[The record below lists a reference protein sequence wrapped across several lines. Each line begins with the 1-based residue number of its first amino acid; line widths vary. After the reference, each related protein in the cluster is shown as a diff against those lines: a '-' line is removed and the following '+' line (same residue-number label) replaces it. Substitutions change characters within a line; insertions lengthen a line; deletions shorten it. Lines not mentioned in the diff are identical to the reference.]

1 MSVTGSI
8 SILYTCIFD
17 IPWHAQGVMHLQAPS
32 GSAQTM
38 TLANLSLR
46 LTMGPAEDAQSSEV
60 PEPVPGKPESPP
72 KTLSDAKVRQ
82 DLHIILKCKCR
93 GLMRSFFCLPAPF
106 RYSNRSMLAA
116 LGNTTQQ

>member
-1 MSVTGSI
+1 MSFTGLISI
-8 SILYTCIFD
+8 SYTCILD
-17 IPWHAQGVMHLQAPS
+17 IPWHARGVMHLQAPS

-72 KTLSDAKVRQ
+72 KTLPDAKVCQ
-82 DLHIILKCKCR
+82 DLYIVYSQMQTQGVDAHSL
-93 GLMRSFFCLPAPF
+93 LPSCPF
-106 RYSNRSMLAA
+106 SLQRQNYACCI
-116 LGNTTQQ
+116 G

>member
-1 MSVTGSI
+1 M
-8 SILYTCIFD
+8 LQ
-17 IPWHAQGVMHLQAPS
+17 HVMHLQAPS

-72 KTLSDAKVRQ
+72 KTLPDAKVRQ
-82 DLHIILKCKCR
+82 DLKIIDCQKRRDRAQLTLLCCP
-93 GLMRSFFCLPAPF
+93 LL
-106 RYSNRSMLAA
+106 L
-116 LGNTTQQ
+116 

>member
-1 MSVTGSI
+1 M
-8 SILYTCIFD
+8 LQ
-17 IPWHAQGVMHLQAPS
+17 HVMHLQAPS

-72 KTLSDAKVRQ
+72 KTLPDAKVRQ
-82 DLHIILKCKCR
+82 DLKIIECQKQQGSCTAY
-93 GLMRSFFCLPAPF
+93 SAFLPPF
-106 RYSNRSMLAA
+106 AIATGSCWLSWVTLCSNSMLKS
-116 LGNTTQQ
+116 